1 MSRGRV
7 RPTREETRQR
17 IFAAAAGVFAE
28 HGVAAASIEQIA
40 AAAGFTRGAF
50 YSNFSSKDELAV
62 AMLDDHLA
70 QSEVRNRALLD
81 RHPDPGGFVQ
91 ALRDDSRHGDDVL
104 HRNPLLQVELM
115 LYVAR
120 TPELRPSLG
129 HHLRTM
135 RGLVADIAASTLGL
149 DRSDPDVDQ
158 FGVILVALE
167 DGLRLHR
174 LIDPATT
181 SDDAFYDA
189 LEALQRLALS

>member
-1 MSRGRV
+1 MLYRPVSCQEAVCV
-7 RPTREETRQR
+7 RPERRP
-17 IFAAAAGVFAE
+17 GS
-28 HGVAAASIEQIA
+28 GSSP
-40 AAAGFTRGAF
+40 AGFTRGAF

-135 RGLVADIAASTLGL
+135 RGLGAHPAAHTIDLDADGEI
-149 DRSDPDVDQ
+149 
-158 FGVILVALE
+158 IN
-167 DGLRLHR
+167 
-174 LIDPATT
+174 
-181 SDDAFYDA
+181 
-189 LEALQRLALS
+189 LS